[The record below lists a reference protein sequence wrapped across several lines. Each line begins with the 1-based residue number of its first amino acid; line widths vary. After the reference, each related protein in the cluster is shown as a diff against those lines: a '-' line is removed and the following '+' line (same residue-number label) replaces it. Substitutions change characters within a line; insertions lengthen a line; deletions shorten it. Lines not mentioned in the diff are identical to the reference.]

1 MVLLRDAGSLCGRRS
16 ETLED
21 RAGCRPRD
29 VFRHR
34 HPFKQRQKPRRDLAA
49 REDTCFR
56 HDRQIPNG
64 TGSQVVRERL
74 QRRPVTA
81 GGYRS
86 DVATSPVSHSKF
98 ANPCGALCCERRN
111 RQRPPSRAQ
120 PRHLRAGCGL
130 IAVTDVTF
138 TPAKRRKALW
148 EALCLSCGTSL
159 ERIAPESLT
168 RRLSEFV
175 HGDMSW
181 PVLGVPPH
189 LVNGIGSAF
198 ATRRQFVNS
207 SIAGRNPRLS
217 DGAANFP
224 APRHC
229 VRAVALAGCGT
240 ETNCVAC
247 MTPSPSGVGT
257 ETR

>member
-29 VFRHR
+29 VFRYR

-74 QRRPVTA
+74 HRRPATA
-81 GGYRS
+81 GGYGS
-86 DVATSPVSHSKF
+86 DVATSPVSPIRKF
-98 ANPCGALCCERRN
+98 ANPCGALGCELRN
-111 RQRPPSRAQ
+111 RRRPPSRSQ
-120 PRHLRAGCGL
+120 PRHLRAGRGL
-130 IAVTDVTF
+130 IAATDVTL

-159 ERIAPESLT
+159 ERIASESLT

-181 PVLGVPPH
+181 RVLGIPPH
-189 LVNGIGSAF
+189 RVSGIGLPI
-198 ATRRQFVNS
+198 ATGRQFVNS

-217 DGAANFP
+217 DGAANSQSPVTACAQWPWP
-224 APRHC
+224 AVERRRT
-229 VRAVALAGCGT
+229 V
-240 ETNCVAC
+240 
-247 MTPSPSGVGT
+247 SPA
-257 ETR
+257 